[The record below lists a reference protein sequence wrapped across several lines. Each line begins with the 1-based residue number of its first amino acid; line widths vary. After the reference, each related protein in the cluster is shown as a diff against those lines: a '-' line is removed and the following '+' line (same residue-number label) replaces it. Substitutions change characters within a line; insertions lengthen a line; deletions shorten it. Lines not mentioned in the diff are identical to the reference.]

1 VKSILLPAIK
11 LMNQLRLVYKFA
23 LISVLFLLPIVV
35 LGYSQISQM
44 VREISQIERSV
55 EGLDALT
62 VATGLLQ
69 EAQRYRDLRAVS
81 KLRQN
86 NALDDLTQ
94 TVRTGT
100 KERLD
105 ALMALPLNFDTS
117 GNLKA
122 QRESVQEDWN
132 KLLAEDMNQMSI
144 GPQYAYLDQFTKKVQ
159 SLVANIAQVSG
170 LAQDTA
176 RETQFLLEFSS
187 KNLLPATDAMGNA
200 RALGIYALVEGRSS
214 YDLSELLNVV
224 FDRLTGVQNT
234 LSPALDVMLSAE
246 PAIEAR
252 LGPQADDIRAAA
264 GIVQESLDINAI
276 TPLVFEMPWADF
288 EGEISPQID
297 SLFAY
302 NQEIMAAVGDILQVR
317 LADQKNMMLT
327 MLAGQ
332 GALLLL
338 IVYLYTGFFVSVRS
352 TIANFASAARKV
364 ANGDLTSRLHL
375 VSRDE
380 MGELSGAF
388 NHMADKIQEL
398 IQAVSGTANAVD
410 SQARRV
416 NDTAVSSSKASQRQL
431 EETTQISA
439 SMHQMVATVQEVAAS
454 SQAASD
460 AAFQADHEAENG
472 KQVVGETLAVINRL
486 ADQIA
491 HSVTIINRVAQ
502 DSQNISQVLVEIRSI
517 AEQTNL
523 LALNA
528 AIEAARAG
536 EQGRGFAVVADEVRS
551 LSQRTQKSTRE
562 IEDMIERLQ
571 TGVKEAVGSMQ
582 SSHSATNLTV
592 DQSQKVS
599 AALNNIAA
607 SVSTIVDMSQQIAQ
621 AAEEQ
626 SAVAHTIDANVLQIA
641 HLGEETAVNSTD
653 TLDASKEL
661 SNLTGSLRKLVESF
675 KV

>member
-1 VKSILLPAIK
+1 
-11 LMNQLRLVYKFA
+11 
-23 LISVLFLLPIVV
+23 
-35 LGYSQISQM
+35 
-44 VREISQIERSV
+44 
-55 EGLDALT
+55 
-62 VATGLLQ
+62 
-69 EAQRYRDLRAVS
+69 
-81 KLRQN
+81 
-86 NALDDLTQ
+86 
-94 TVRTGT
+94 
-100 KERLD
+100 
-105 ALMALPLNFDTS
+105 
-117 GNLKA
+117 
-122 QRESVQEDWN
+122 
-132 KLLAEDMNQMSI
+132 
-144 GPQYAYLDQFTKKVQ
+144 
-159 SLVANIAQVSG
+159 
-170 LAQDTA
+170 
-176 RETQFLLEFSS
+176 
-187 KNLLPATDAMGNA
+187 LLPATDAMGNA

-528 AIEAARAG
+528 AIEAA
-536 EQGRGFAVVADEVRS
+536 
-551 LSQRTQKSTRE
+551 
-562 IEDMIERLQ
+562 
-571 TGVKEAVGSMQ
+571 
-582 SSHSATNLTV
+582 
-592 DQSQKVS
+592 
-599 AALNNIAA
+599 
-607 SVSTIVDMSQQIAQ
+607 
-621 AAEEQ
+621 
-626 SAVAHTIDANVLQIA
+626 
-641 HLGEETAVNSTD
+641 
-653 TLDASKEL
+653 
-661 SNLTGSLRKLVESF
+661 
-675 KV
+675 

>member
-1 VKSILLPAIK
+1 
-11 LMNQLRLVYKFA
+11 
-23 LISVLFLLPIVV
+23 
-35 LGYSQISQM
+35 
-44 VREISQIERSV
+44 
-55 EGLDALT
+55 
-62 VATGLLQ
+62 
-69 EAQRYRDLRAVS
+69 
-81 KLRQN
+81 
-86 NALDDLTQ
+86 
-94 TVRTGT
+94 
-100 KERLD
+100 
-105 ALMALPLNFDTS
+105 
-117 GNLKA
+117 
-122 QRESVQEDWN
+122 
-132 KLLAEDMNQMSI
+132 
-144 GPQYAYLDQFTKKVQ
+144 
-159 SLVANIAQVSG
+159 
-170 LAQDTA
+170 
-176 RETQFLLEFSS
+176 
-187 KNLLPATDAMGNA
+187 
-200 RALGIYALVEGRSS
+200 
-214 YDLSELLNVV
+214 
-224 FDRLTGVQNT
+224 
-234 LSPALDVMLSAE
+234 
-246 PAIEAR
+246 
-252 LGPQADDIRAAA
+252 
-264 GIVQESLDINAI
+264 
-276 TPLVFEMPWADF
+276 
-288 EGEISPQID
+288 
-297 SLFAY
+297 
-302 NQEIMAAVGDILQVR
+302 
-317 LADQKNMMLT
+317 
-327 MLAGQ
+327 
-332 GALLLL
+332 
-338 IVYLYTGFFVSVRS
+338 
-352 TIANFASAARKV
+352 
-364 ANGDLTSRLHL
+364 NGDLTSRLHL

-582 SSHSATNLTV
+582 SSHSA
-592 DQSQKVS
+592 
-599 AALNNIAA
+599 
-607 SVSTIVDMSQQIAQ
+607 
-621 AAEEQ
+621 
-626 SAVAHTIDANVLQIA
+626 
-641 HLGEETAVNSTD
+641 
-653 TLDASKEL
+653 
-661 SNLTGSLRKLVESF
+661 
-675 KV
+675 